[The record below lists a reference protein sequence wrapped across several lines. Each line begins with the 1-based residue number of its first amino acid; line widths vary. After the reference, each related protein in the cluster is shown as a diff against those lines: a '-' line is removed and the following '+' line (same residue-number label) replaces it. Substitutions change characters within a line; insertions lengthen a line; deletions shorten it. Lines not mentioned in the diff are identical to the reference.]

1 VQADLK
7 FRFRI
12 GIGLVNHIT
21 LPATRCWH
29 PGLTFAQGRR
39 QLTPLLQEQLPV
51 SLQIGW
57 AHNRSSVEDIAYGS
71 EFYTTSDALR
81 IQ

>member
-1 VQADLK
+1 MQADLK

-29 PGLTFAQGRR
+29 PGLSLAQGRR
-39 QLTPLLQEQLPV
+39 QLTPLL
-51 SLQIGW
+51 
-57 AHNRSSVEDIAYGS
+57 
-71 EFYTTSDALR
+71 
-81 IQ
+81 